1 VSFVSHYC
9 FGSRLLCV
17 SRRRVPCV
25 VYHFETARPI
35 AVKFGEPL
43 DAFRRQARAKFR
55 TDPPSGSI
63 SSVSV
68 RPDVDQDCYTGCC
81 QSSAEVRR
89 PQVVRESRQLSA
101 PNCAGGSSPSLSRRP
116 PNFKSIGRRL
126 SKRQSTHGP
135 QRYAG
140 DCLSAVRVPSVRK
153 NGRTTR

>member
-1 VSFVSHYC
+1 VSFVSHYW
-9 FGSRLLCV
+9 FGSRRLCV

-35 AVKFGEPL
+35 AFKFGGPL
-43 DAFRRQARAKFR
+43 DAFRRLALAKFR
-55 TDPPSGSI
+55 ADPPSGSI

-68 RPDVDQDCYTGCC
+68 RSHVDQDCYTGCC
-81 QSSAEVRR
+81 QSSAELRR
-89 PQVVRESRQLSA
+89 TQVVREPRQLSA
-101 PNCAGGSSPSLSRRP
+101 PNCAGGSRPSLSRSP
-116 PNFKSIGRRL
+116 PNFKSIGRTV

-153 NGRTTR
+153 SGRTTR